1 MKASKRTATVD
12 NSPREY
18 AIEIEQLISTLQAK
32 GLHIDFSDVSRA
44 SKERR
49 NSNCQ
54 D

>member
-1 MKASKRTATVD
+1 MKTNNRTVIVD
-12 NSPREY
+12 DSQKEY

-32 GLHIDFSDVSRA
+32 GLRIDFSDVSRA

>member
-1 MKASKRTATVD
+1 MKANNHAAIVD
-12 NSPREY
+12 NSQKEY